1 MTLEQLFDKMTF
13 TPSGE
18 RISGGVFVIVCEN
31 VLQWQHVIPPSWDIS
46 IPCSK
51 AIDPYGNKWYYLRA
65 DSVKNLMCGW
75 QISGAVFLVQPS
87 WEEQGLAMV
96 RARNGNG
103 VSRCPVVTAIPKPN
117 TQEIAALYIHYE
129 YIE

>member
-18 RISGGVFVIVCEN
+18 RISEGVFVIVCEN

-51 AIDPYGNKWYYLRA
+51 ATDQYGNKWYYLKA

-75 QISGAVFLVQPS
+75 NISGAVFLAQPS
-87 WEEQGLAMV
+87 LEEQWLAMV

-103 VSRCPVVTAIPKPN
+103 VSKYPVVVATQRFDNQEYTAM
-117 TQEIAALYIHYE
+117 ALRHE
-129 YIE
+129 FVE